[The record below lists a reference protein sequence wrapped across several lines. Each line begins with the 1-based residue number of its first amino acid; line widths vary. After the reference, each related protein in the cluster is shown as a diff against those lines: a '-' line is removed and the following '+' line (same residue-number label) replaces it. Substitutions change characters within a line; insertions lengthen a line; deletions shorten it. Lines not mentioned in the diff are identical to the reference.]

1 MTTLD
6 SAPEGSTYEVVLSYF
21 DKTLAAMTPTSA
33 SWSLFDEEGNVIN
46 SRSGVAI
53 AAISTTNMIELAGN
67 DLPYIPTQ
75 SAVYLVVKMIYTS
88 TFGAG
93 RITYSSFRIPIEA
106 VKGATW

>member
-1 MTTLD
+1 
-6 SAPEGSTYEVVLSYF
+6 
-21 DKTLAAMTPTSA
+21 
-33 SWSLFDEEGNVIN
+33 
-46 SRSGVAI
+46 
-53 AAISTTNMIELAGN
+53 MIELAGA

-106 VKGATW
+106 VKGETW